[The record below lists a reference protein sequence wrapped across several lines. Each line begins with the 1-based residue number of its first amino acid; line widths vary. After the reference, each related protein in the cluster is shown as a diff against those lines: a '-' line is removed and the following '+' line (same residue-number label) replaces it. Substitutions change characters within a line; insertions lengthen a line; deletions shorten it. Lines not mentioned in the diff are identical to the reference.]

1 MARRPD
7 LLIGQIFADVSAQE
21 ALLVEALL
29 MWMLFTEDGG
39 MAVSPLRES
48 LARLLMAH
56 GEAWHSVYDKFRES
70 EGQNEQAGYTVAPCD
85 YRSKEI
91 PAPGRKEGRA
101 DNESLAHELVTE
113 ALSTHSPEICH
124 TLYYILARIDCQKG
138 HIYQGGA
145 KPSAEAEKTD
155 RQDDECPGQLTNRQ
169 VVIMMTALMG
179 ISLSPEYTN
188 QQLLGRMLGRLTG
201 RSAESLRK
209 TIGKLAKEGIETDEA
224 RKDARVAAD
233 ALEPFCSRIADRI
246 RNDAEDS

>member
-1 MARRPD
+1 MSNITNNYAE
-7 LLIGQIFADVSAQE
+7 GSCVFE
-21 ALLVEALL
+21 A
-29 MWMLFTEDGG
+29 G
-39 MAVSPLRES
+39 SS
-48 LARLLMAH
+48 
-56 GEAWHSVYDKFRES
+56 
-70 EGQNEQAGYTVAPCD
+70 QNGDIT
-85 YRSKEI
+85 I
-91 PAPGRKEGRA
+91 
-101 DNESLAHELVTE
+101 T
-113 ALSTHSPEICH
+113 
-124 TLYYILARIDCQKG
+124 G

-209 TIGKLAKEGIETDEA
+209 TIGKLAKEGIETEEA

-233 ALEPFCSRIADRI
+233 ALEPFCKRIADRI

>member
-1 MARRPD
+1 M
-7 LLIGQIFADVSAQE
+7 FE
-21 ALLVEALL
+21 A
-29 MWMLFTEDGG
+29 G
-39 MAVSPLRES
+39 SS
-48 LARLLMAH
+48 
-56 GEAWHSVYDKFRES
+56 
-70 EGQNEQAGYTVAPCD
+70 QNGDIT
-85 YRSKEI
+85 I
-91 PAPGRKEGRA
+91 
-101 DNESLAHELVTE
+101 T
-113 ALSTHSPEICH
+113 
-124 TLYYILARIDCQKG
+124 G

-145 KPSAEAEKTD
+145 KPSGEAEKTD
-155 RQDDECPGQLTNRQ
+155 RQDDEYPGQLTNRQ

-188 QQLLGRMLGRLTG
+188 QQLLGRLTG